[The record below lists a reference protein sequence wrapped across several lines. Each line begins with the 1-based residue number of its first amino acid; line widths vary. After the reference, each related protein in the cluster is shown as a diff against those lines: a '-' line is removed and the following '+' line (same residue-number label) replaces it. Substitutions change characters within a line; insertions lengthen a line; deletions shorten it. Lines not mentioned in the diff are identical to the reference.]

1 MGIKEK
7 YEAYRKIA
15 KDGDI
20 LLFRGTSFVAKGIQ
34 YFDDAYYNH
43 SAVVYWSKNRLEML
57 DAWYGGV
64 VKVPASRRALVDYKK
79 GDFCVLR
86 PIGKSKEELEEG
98 IRAINERWHAIT
110 KYHYGMLLRI
120 ALIKKTGIDITGLSK
135 RERTICSF
143 TTRDFTNAAG
153 IECYRDLYLP
163 TPEDFLRFID
173 TSQVRVL
180 FHTPNK

>member
-1 MGIKEK
+1 MTIKEK

-20 LLFRGTSFVAKGIQ
+20 LLFRGTGFVAKGIQ
-34 YFDDAYYNH
+34 YFDKSYYNH
-43 SAVVYWSKNRLEML
+43 SAVVYWNRERLEML

-64 VKVPASRRALVDYKK
+64 VKVPASKRALVDYKN

-86 PIGKSKEELEEG
+86 PIKPKDGIQEG
-98 IRAINERWHAIT
+98 INTINNRWHAVT
-110 KYHYGMLLRI
+110 KYFYGMLFRI

-135 RERTICSF
+135 RDRTICSF

-153 IECYRDLYLP
+153 IEAYRHLHLP
-163 TPEDFLRFID
+163 TPQDFLRYID
-173 TSQVRVL
+173 ESEVRIL
-180 FHTPNK
+180 FHTKED